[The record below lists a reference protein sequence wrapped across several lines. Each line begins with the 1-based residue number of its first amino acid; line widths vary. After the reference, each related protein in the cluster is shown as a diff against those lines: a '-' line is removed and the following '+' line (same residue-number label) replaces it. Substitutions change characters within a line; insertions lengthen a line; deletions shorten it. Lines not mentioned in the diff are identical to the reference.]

1 MPISNNQ
8 PLTRLRPLT
17 AAKWWGASGSAT
29 GKAYFQGSYNVE
41 INKAGRWLALHNEKT
56 RLPNADTDF
65 ATKEEAMRICGI
77 YQDCAILRA
86 KKTVEMRIDRRKGR
100 RQQPTA

>member
-1 MPISNNQ
+1 MLNNQ

-29 GKAYFQGSYNVE
+29 GKTYFQGNYSVE
-41 INKAGRWLALHNEKT
+41 LEKGRWLAKHNETT
-56 RLPNADTDF
+56 RLPNATTDF
-65 ATKEEAMRICGI
+65 ATKEEAMRMCGI